1 MVGGQIMQTSIG
13 RWMGFF
19 STAFMGCL
27 LVATANAQTDDT
39 LLKPYVMNHRAGGSS
54 PADLSFLQEAP
65 AGKDGFVHIQ
75 NGHLVTD
82 GGKRILFWGVHLT
95 DWSKGSVILPPKE
108 DTPMWAATLARFGV
122 NLVRLH
128 FLDLPAPRGIID
140 ATRQDTQHFDPS
152 QLDRLDFLVAE
163 LKKRGIYVDLN
174 LNVGRTFKQGDKIP
188 DYEAGHWSKGVT
200 LFDSRM
206 IELEKDYA
214 RQILTHVNPYT
225 NTEYRNEPAVALVEI
240 VNENGLWI
248 GFHPPGSYFATELT
262 GQYNTW
268 LQETRSAAEIAR
280 LRELTGVQADQAVP
294 LLKSSEVA
302 TAPKE
307 RFDAEMSFYMG
318 MEDHFYQD
326 MTAYLKNTLGVK
338 VPIIGTADHG
348 HSNSSY
354 PMLSSLSHME
364 LLDGH
369 VYWEHPGSKEPKNSP
384 MVNDP
389 LHSTVVQ
396 LSRTAFAGKPY
407 TVSEFNHPFPN
418 DWASEGFPIIAAYG
432 NFQNW
437 DAIILYT
444 FEPKLAPDWPPYVGD
459 AFDISLDPVRMA
471 ECAAGALMFR
481 RQDVRPALRTIER
494 TYSREQVRDS
504 ARLPYS
510 EWPYFTPGFPP
521 SLALQHGVRIR
532 SLDGPPTEKFTA
544 EQTGAIISDT
554 GELTWYTSPPNAG
567 VVTVNTE
574 RTQALIGFIG
584 ANRPALKNLSA
595 EISNKFAS
603 IVLSSMDSKPLAQSG
618 KMLLTAGSRV
628 ANTGMK
634 WNDSGT
640 ALAEQG
646 GAPTL
651 IEPVQGNIVLRGI
664 QGAIAVTVTALDGA
678 GHALGDPRSARE
690 LADGWTFPVGDPVSV
705 WYVISVSRR

>member
-1 MVGGQIMQTSIG
+1 MTTHKERSMRLCSAAFIAGLWLSAARPQT
-13 RWMGFF
+13 
-19 STAFMGCL
+19 ADP
-27 LVATANAQTDDT
+27 V
-39 LLKPYVMNHRAGGSS
+39 LKPYVVNHREGGSS
-54 PADLSFLQEAP
+54 PADLSFLQDAP

-75 NGHLVTD
+75 DGHLVTGD
-82 GGKRILFWGVHLT
+82 AKRIRFWGVHLT
-95 DWSKGSVILPPKE
+95 DWSKGSVLLPPKE
-108 DTPMWAATLARFGV
+108 DAPLWAATLSRFGV

-128 FLDLPAPRGIID
+128 FLDLPSPRGIID
-140 ATRQDTQHFDPS
+140 GKRQDTQHFDAS

-163 LKKRGIYVDLN
+163 LKKRGIYVDMN
-174 LNVGRTFKQGDKIP
+174 LNVGRTFQPGDKIP
-188 DYEAGHWSKGVT
+188 DYPPGHWSKGVT

-214 RQILTHVNPYT
+214 RQLLTHKNPYT
-225 NTEYRNEPAVALVEI
+225 NTEYRHERAVALVEI
-240 VNENGLWI
+240 VNENGLGM
-248 GFHPPGSYFATELT
+248 GFHPPGPYFETELT
-262 GQYNTW
+262 GQYNAW

-280 LRELTGVQADQAVP
+280 LRELTGVPADQAVP

-302 TAPKE
+302 AAPKE
-307 RFDAEMSFYMG
+307 RFDVEMSFYMYR
-318 MEDHFYQD
+318 EDHFYQD
-326 MTAYLKNTLGVK
+326 MSAYLKNTLGVK
-338 VPIIGTADHG
+338 VPIIGTADHA
-348 HSNSSY
+348 HSSSSY
-354 PMLSSLSHME
+354 PMLTSLSRME

-369 VYWEHPGSKEPKNSP
+369 VYWEHPSSKESKNSP

-418 DWASEGFPIIAAYG
+418 DFAAEGIPIIAAYG
-432 NFQNW
+432 SFQDW
-437 DAIILYT
+437 DAIVLYT

-459 AFDISLDPVRMA
+459 PFDISLDPVRLT

-481 RQDVRPALRTIER
+481 RQDVHPALKTIER
-494 TYSREQVRDS
+494 TYSREEVLKS

-510 EWPYFTPGFPP
+510 EWPYFTPGFPL
-521 SLALQHGVRIR
+521 SLPLQHEVRIA
-532 SLDGPPTEKFTA
+532 SLDGPPTGKFTA
-544 EQTGAIISDT
+544 EQTSPITSDT

-567 VVTVNTE
+567 VVAVNTE
-574 RTQALIGFIG
+574 RTQALVGFIG
-584 ANRPALKNLSA
+584 ANRLKLKNLSA

-603 IVLSSMDSKPLAQSG
+603 IVVSSMDSKPLAQSG

-634 WNDSGT
+634 WNDAET
-640 ALAEQG
+640 ALEEQG

-678 GHALGDPRSARE
+678 GHALGDPRSARQRTE
-690 LADGWTFPVGDPVSV
+690 GWTFSVGDPVSV
-705 WYVISVSRR
+705 WYVVSVRRR